1 MKKWKIYL
9 PLLSLCSALV
19 VTGGIW
25 GILRSNVW
33 NGQMELRHLEGDES
47 ALADFTMEGKITDY
61 KDTWNFSIQDG
72 KLEKTSFCMG
82 TGTEFA
88 YPVEQAGGI
97 WKEGELEIWHC
108 VGSLVPTEDSQI
120 EIKDMVDLTVLDENT
135 YFAGEAYQEDG
146 TLQGTTTT
154 FDKGQVVFQLEM
166 QARAEGG
173 AKFRD
178 WNYEIPTQ
186 LIYTPEKPISEVYVE
201 NGENFSETNISDKW
215 GGNAPLLVWSKDRQM
230 LYGTMATNSY
240 CSGSIGLYCFG
251 PDPAEDYT
259 PASDEDER
267 IITEPFATLAEI
279 PVSENR
285 WVLGLEDVGEGLL
298 LFIGEAD
305 SVTAELYSYEGEL
318 LDSKNIQTGEPVHE
332 IEVQQ
337 TDWESGRGIYVKGS
351 QNIEE
356 NAYFVHC
363 FAGYWV
369 EDGILSLVYLP
380 EDGQGDVTRT
390 AVGKDRVLTIRYKEG
405 EWGGK
410 AEAVHGNIWNGLEL
424 CVYDMAEDLAGRWI
438 YRGELETDIDE
449 DMLEFLATSKTE
461 ESNQSI
467 QRQNLRRLGGWNRYL
482 KVMDIS
488 GKGGERVW
496 EEGSWYHY

>member
-1 MKKWKIYL
+1 MKKWMAYL
-9 PLLSLCSALV
+9 PLGLLCGALLAM
-19 VTGGIW
+19 GGIW
-25 GILRSNVW
+25 GSVRSHTW
-33 NGQMELRHLEGDES
+33 NGQLELTHLEGDKN
-47 ALADFTMEGKITDY
+47 ALADFTVEGKITDHPNE
-61 KDTWNFSIQDG
+61 WNFSIQNG
-72 KLEKTSFCMG
+72 ELEKTNFYMW

-88 YPVEQAGGI
+88 YPIKPMGGT
-97 WKEGELEIWHC
+97 WKEGDFEVWHC

-120 EIKDMVDLTVLDENT
+120 EIKDMVDLTVLDGNT
-135 YFAGEAYQEDG
+135 HFADEAYQEDG

-166 QARAEGG
+166 EARAEGG
-173 AKFRD
+173 TKFRD

-215 GGNAPLLVWSKDRQM
+215 GGNAPLLVWSKEREM

-259 PASDEDER
+259 SASGEDEQV
-267 IITEPFATLAEI
+267 ITKPFATLAEI

-285 WVLGLEDVGEGLL
+285 WVLGLQDVKEGLL
-298 LFIGEAD
+298 LFIGETD
-305 SVTAELYSYEGEL
+305 GVTAELYSYDGVL
-318 LDSKNIQTGEPVHE
+318 LDSRKIQTEAPVCE

-351 QNIEE
+351 QIIDE
-356 NAYFVHC
+356 NAYFVHF

-369 EDGILSLVYLP
+369 ENGTLSLVYLP
-380 EDGQGDVTRT
+380 NSGQGDVTNV
-390 AVGKDRVLTIRYKEG
+390 AVGKDRVLTIGYKED

-410 AEAVHGNIWNGLEL
+410 AEVVHRNTLNGLEI
-424 CVYDMAEDLAGRWI
+424 CVYHTAEDIAGKRI
-438 YRGELETDIDE
+438 YCGEIKTDIDQ
-449 DMLEFLATSKTE
+449 DALEFLATSKTA
-461 ESNQSI
+461 ESNESI
-467 QRQNLRRLGGWNRYL
+467 QNQNLRANGWMRYL
-482 KVMDIS
+482 KVEDIL
-488 GKGGERVW
+488 GKGGEHVW
-496 EEGSWYHY
+496 EEGSWYCY